1 MRNSDYTYPIAL
13 TLLKGIGPIKA
24 RQLASTFDDLQEL
37 FKDSFIKL
45 SKKTG
50 MPISFLKQ
58 MERERALS
66 MAKEYQNYFQ
76 RSGIQPIYILEEDYP
91 RRLKQ
96 CHDAPLLLYGKG
108 KLELN
113 NSKVVAIVG
122 TRNATEYGKEVC
134 EELVDGMTDKD
145 IVIVSGMAYGIDIC
159 VHQLCVK
166 NNISTIGVL
175 GHGLD
180 RLYPSAHKHTAT
192 RMLSNGGLLS
202 EFLPGTK
209 PDRENFP
216 MRNRIVAGM
225 TDATIVVESKNTG
238 GSLITAQLAND
249 YNRDVFAV
257 PGNIGQIYSRGCN
270 ELIKAQKAHLI
281 TSCQDFLTIMDWNK
295 KENKAIQINLFQDL
309 SSEERNIVEIIQAKK
324 EVNIDVLSS
333 LLQMPISILN
343 VHLFTLELNGILKS
357 LPGKIYKLT

>member
-1 MRNSDYTYPIAL
+1 MKNSDYTLPIAL
-13 TLLKGIGPIKA
+13 TLLKGIGPKKA
-24 RQLASTFDDLQEL
+24 RQLATTFDDLEEF
-37 FKDSFIKL
+37 FKDSYIKL
-45 SKKTG
+45 KNKTG

-58 MERERALS
+58 MEREIALS
-66 MAKEYQNYFQ
+66 KAKEYQNYFK
-76 RSGIQPIYILEEDYP
+76 SNNIEPIYLFDDQYP

-108 KLELN
+108 KFELN
-113 NSKVVAIVG
+113 NPKVVAIVG

-134 EELVDGMTDKD
+134 IELIEGMIGKD
-145 IVIVSGMAYGIDIC
+145 ILIVSGMAYGIDIC

-166 NNISTIGVL
+166 NNIPTIGVL

-180 RLYPSAHKHTAT
+180 RLYPSVHKHTAS
-192 RMLSNGGLLS
+192 RMLSNGGLIS

-225 TDATIVVESKNTG
+225 SDATIVVESKNSG

-295 KENKAIQINLFQDL
+295 KENKEIQINLFQDL
-309 SSEERNIVEIIQAKK
+309 SQEERNIVEIIQVKK
-324 EVNIDVLSS
+324 ELNIDVLSS
-333 LLQMPISILN
+333 LLKIPISILN
-343 VHLFTLELNGILKS
+343 VQLFNLEISGILKS